1 MRKQQKGMMVLAII
15 TALIATVLFL
25 PGLIGAGELEP
36 TAAPGLTMH
45 TLDEIVQAV
54 TPLPPGFVLWQ
65 DNTRFAVSDEGTAA
79 DTSDDVVLDRA
90 TELMWARDANLDGT
104 KNWTDAMDY
113 CDSLE
118 LGRTG
123 TLATDWRLPSIDELT
138 SLSEP
143 YPSTHTPALP
153 EGHPFVNVQSNYYWS
168 GSTYAGHTSFAW
180 SVYMLDGSVP
190 YYDKSSSLYVWP
202 VRGGN

>member
-1 MRKQQKGMMVLAII
+1 VRKEQKSMLVLAVI

-36 TAAPGLTMH
+36 SGPPRPTMY

-90 TELMWARDANLDGT
+90 TGLMWARDANLAGT
-104 KNWTDAMDY
+104 KR
-113 CDSLE
+113 
-118 LGRTG
+118 GPQRTP
-123 TLATDWRLPSIDELT
+123 LHFRRAIRL
-138 SLSEP
+138 
-143 YPSTHTPALP
+143 
-153 EGHPFVNVQSNYYWS
+153 
-168 GSTYAGHTSFAW
+168 
-180 SVYMLDGSVP
+180 
-190 YYDKSSSLYVWP
+190 
-202 VRGGN
+202 